1 MPASKAQQAKTAD
14 RRARLVQLKLAG
26 VDYESIARQLG
37 YSSPADARKD
47 LTRAF
52 DATAR
57 RLDHDTQE
65 LRALELARLDRLQ
78 AALWSSALGGDVR
91 AVEVSLKVIDRRC
104 RLLGL
109 DAPTRHEVI
118 TLDAIEAE
126 ITRLETELADDQRFG
141 GVQAPAPALPQG
153 TAAALA

>member
-1 MPASKAQQAKTAD
+1 MPASKAQQSQTAN

-52 DATAR
+52 DASAR

-78 AALWSSALGGDVR
+78 AATWTSALAGDVK
-91 AVEVSLKVIDRRC
+91 AVETSLRIIDRRC

-109 DAPTRHEVI
+109 DAPTKHEVI
-118 TLDAIEAE
+118 SLDAIEAE
-126 ITRLETELADDQRFG
+126 ITRLETELADDQRSG
-141 GVQAPAPALPQG
+141 GVPAS
-153 TAAALA
+153 AAAVPQAAAEQG